1 MKKLTLN
8 NVNFAKAE
16 VLSRTQLKKVMGGSG
31 SNDPFD
37 DCNALPGG
45 CPADWSPRLCYIE
58 SICPFGTIICVPDD
72 VGCAYYDPRQNPGG

>member
-31 SNDPFD
+31 SDVDP
-37 DCNALPGG
+37 CYGATNG
-45 CPADWSPRLCYIE
+45 CPIDWSPKVCHINNF
-58 SICPFGTIICVPDD
+58 CAMGTLICVPDD
-72 VGCAYYDPRQNPGG
+72 IGCAYYNN